1 MSSDLSRA
9 SGRHQLAAPSAIGL
23 VRSAPGQIAA
33 TNQDGEQDPRSRRGV
48 RARLTTPDGE
58 PTPRSRRIS
67 EEVVVGSSI
76 ARSPE
81 YNEDK
86 KHSVIQVIE
95 HVFKE
100 DENPDAGYPVTRAKE
115 FAIKPA
121 TKLAVVA
128 ISGFEFWFGTTQQEI
143 MAASSRYGLHAGL
156 EADFGRATL
165 TVKVRA
171 NYRFWGKVD
180 RDWAWRCHVI
190 IQCFGQS

>member
-1 MSSDLSRA
+1 MSSDLPGA
-9 SGRHQLAAPSAIGL
+9 TGRHQLAAASPIGL
-23 VRSAPGQIAA
+23 ATSAPGQVAA
-33 TNQDGEQDPRSRRGV
+33 ANQDEGQDPRSRRGV

-76 ARSPE
+76 ARSPD

-86 KHSVIQVIE
+86 KHSIIQVIE

-115 FAIKPA
+115 FPIKPA
-121 TKLAVVA
+121 TKLAIVT
-128 ISGFEFWFGTTQQEI
+128 ISGFEFWFGTAQQEI
-143 MAASSRYGLHAGL
+143 MAASSRYGLHTGL
-156 EADFGRATL
+156 EADFAHATL

-180 RDWAWRCHVI
+180 RDWAWRCRVV
-190 IQCFGQS
+190 IQCFGET